1 MTEEEYKLMSSFHF
15 EGAKVVVLPPLG
27 YKLVGERD
35 MAYNTAVLEVRLPE
49 SRNNSPST
57 TLVEVE
63 AWGGV
68 AQALSALRTGDVVA
82 ARGVVAGKPW
92 VDRQGRQR
100 YLTVLRLR
108 EVVLERKS
116 ESSET
121 AQMSLEDEFGF

>member
-1 MTEEEYKLMSSFHF
+1 MSSTFQF
-15 EGAKVVVLPPLG
+15 VGARVAVLPELGVKVVG
-27 YKLVGERD
+27 GKD
-35 MAYNTAVLEVRLPE
+35 MAFNTAVLEVRMPARRDG
-49 SRNNSPST
+49 SADVS
-57 TLVEVE
+57 LVEVE

-116 ESSET
+116 ESSEP